1 VKISRRGF
9 TLIELLVVI
18 AIIAVLIAL
27 LLPAVQSARE
37 AARRTQCTNN
47 LKQLGLAVQNYHA
60 NVNVIPALSMFPGY
74 QFEVTKSIANGI
86 GYSAPWTIPIL
97 PYIEQATMLA
107 SYNFSMPAVV
117 GTGGVGGL
125 ENTTVSYNQLATYLC
140 PSENVAN
147 RPSLNATINYVGNY
161 GGPGQ
166 VVGYSGT
173 IIPVGDFNM
182 IALGG
187 SSLGRVGPV
196 TIESIRDGATNTALF
211 SERLHGTAGAGAPV
225 TAGPGP
231 NSKRGIFSVS
241 PSGSTG
247 QGSGPAGASALIQA
261 CQAIPATITALNTD
275 HLGNSAFATNPF
287 FLNFV
292 SYNHVGAPN
301 SMNCMNAG
309 GESSYV
315 TGQQNLGPFSSAP
328 ATSNHPGG
336 VNVAMVDG
344 SVRFVKDS
352 VELKVWQAVGTRLGR
367 EIVPGDAF

>member
-1 VKISRRGF
+1 MKISRRGF

-18 AIIAVLIAL
+18 SIIAVLIAL

-74 QFEVTKSIANGI
+74 QFTVTMPITNGI

-97 PYIEQATMLA
+97 PYIEQSVMLA
-107 SYNFSMPAVV
+107 GYNFSTPAVV
-117 GTGGVGGL
+117 GVGGVGGL
-125 ENTTVSYNQLATYLC
+125 ENTTVTYTQLATYLC
-140 PSENVAN
+140 PSENIAD

-166 VVGYSGT
+166 VTGYSGT
-173 IIPVGDFNM
+173 IVPVGDFNM
-182 IALGG
+182 IGLGG
-187 SSLGRVGPV
+187 TSLGRVGPV
-196 TIESIRDGATNTALF
+196 TIESIRDGSTNTALF
-211 SERLHGTAGAGAPV
+211 SERLHGTASGGPV
-225 TAGPGP
+225 AAGPGP
-231 NSKRGIFSVS
+231 NSKRGTFSVS

-247 QGSGPAGASALIQA
+247 QGSGAAGAAALVQA
-261 CQAIPATITALNTD
+261 CKAIPATAMSINTD
-275 HLGNSAFATNPF
+275 HLGNTAFATNPF
-287 FLNFV
+287 FLSLV

-309 GESSYV
+309 GENSYV
-315 TGQQNLGPFSSAP
+315 TSAQYLGPFSSAP

-336 VNVAMVDG
+336 VNLAMADG

-352 VELKVWQAVGTRLGR
+352 VDLKIWQAVGTRLGK
-367 EIVPGDAF
+367 EIVSGDAF